1 MVDNDNNN
9 NELDLDYVLLTAG
22 LAGGL
27 TAIATAATLLARPM
41 LIELGRQ
48 LPLPTVAEVAE
59 LFAPPK
65 QENK

>member
-1 MVDNDNNN
+1 MSDGDNN
-9 NELDLDYVLLTAG
+9 LDLDYVLLTAG

-48 LPLPTVAEVAE
+48 LPLPTIAEVAE
-59 LFAPPK
+59 YFTPPK
-65 QENK
+65 QESK